1 MLGACLRVVQAGT
14 LCGTA
19 PTKARLLPPRHPRLP
34 AALHVAAATGR
45 ADVVRQL
52 AASGAAID
60 KPLPMDYRALVRQ
73 RAGGA
78 RAGASSDGSA
88 PAAAHDD
95 SAAAEAAGAAGGL
108 GPEGLCDDAG
118 DSGVPPPKRGR
129 YVTAGPADPGPPSL
143 QYCTALHLAALQ
155 GQLEAVQALLATG
168 QVRAACRG
176 GRGGQVGLPGVCCRG
191 PECEPRQL

>member
-1 MLGACLRVVQAGT
+1 M
-14 LCGTA
+14 
-19 PTKARLLPPRHPRLP
+19 PPPLAP

-73 RAGGA
+73 QLAADAAAGAISGSGSGA
-78 RAGASSDGSA
+78 ASSDSSSTPPVA
-88 PAAAHDD
+88 PDDCEAAQAAA
-95 SAAAEAAGAAGGL
+95 AAGGL
-108 GPEGLCDDAG
+108 GVEGPWDEAG
-118 DSGVPPPKRGR
+118 DGGGGGVPPPKRGR

-155 GQLEAVQALLATG
+155 GQLEVARVLLGTG
-168 QVRAACRG
+168 QVRAARAAGWG
-176 GRGGQVGLPGVCCRG
+176 GLQRWLGYAVVKEGAWSACAATTSAKP
-191 PECEPRQL
+191 